1 MQTLSN
7 TRMGDKH
14 VWLRAGLVL
23 GATALLTFAFAAP
36 YGVEA
41 SGGGDI
47 LLPDGI
53 FDPPPAVLDDV
64 DSSWSSVSD
73 QGSEVL
79 WTKYDDV
86 DLCGPGAWYACAI
99 RLVQPQA
106 TIRYAVQAKNIDTD
120 TVYPYG
126 SAISINEGESI
137 QLRFVPHAPSDIN
150 WFGTGSTFDTP
161 YGEWV
166 DGATADSVQCNT
178 KDFVQQHYQDPYTY
192 NVFAR
197 LLVDPPT
204 KTFTPADNLS
214 CTDTGDG
221 LTYNC
226 IANSQGTS
234 TATFD
239 FGQTN
244 GNFFA
249 SYQYLSSDTGSIPE
263 WARGG
268 VCAGQVDAMQNN
280 NGFYNP
286 VNVSF
291 YSFNGEKIVHPNDP
305 RTPYTL
311 TIPAQSRQYTIVVG
325 EAEEDDSPGSP
336 SVNPVTVNGDPT
348 ACTTNAPYTVEV
360 TATDPQSDDIRY
372 LIDWDADDTVNAY
385 APSSG
390 YTTSGTTQTAS
401 RTFTTEGERSVKVR
415 AQDEHGNLS
424 DWSET
429 FTFTCTDDTPP
440 YTPTVTTASGSQC
453 TPDTAQD
460 VTVSADHA
468 SDKEVYYQL
477 DWDRDGATDT
487 RLPAT
492 GTVAAGTELTTTHTF
507 TSGDYAFRARA
518 VDEDDIASNWTTI
531 TGTCGVTQE
540 ECPICAAGSPDVSL
554 SAQPSLVA
562 QDASTTLS
570 WDIAGIDTL
579 QTCSI
584 TGTNG
589 DSVSWDTISS
599 QSSYTTPSITIQTTY
614 TLSCTYTDQTLTDT
628 ALIFLVPDWQE
639 F

>member
-1 MQTLSN
+1 MY
-7 TRMGDKH
+7 
-14 VWLRAGLVL
+14 
-23 GATALLTFAFAAP
+23 ALAAP
-36 YGVEA
+36 LVAESA
-41 SGGGDI
+41 GGGDLNI
-47 LLPDGI
+47 NIDAG
-53 FDPPPAVLDDV
+53 DV
-64 DSSWSSVSD
+64 DFGGPVEYVPSSPSSSSTSYN
-73 QGSEVL
+73 GNNIL
-79 WTKYDDV
+79 WTAFEGIS
-86 DLCGPGAWYACAI
+86 LCADGGWYLCVTGLREPQI
-99 RLVQPQA
+99 TVQYSVEI
-106 TIRYAVQAKNIDTD
+106 TNINSGE
-120 TVYPYG
+120 VYEHG
-126 SAISINEGESI
+126 SPIEVAEGTQL
-137 QLRFVPHAPSDIN
+137 QLRFIPHASEHIS
-150 WFGTGSTFDTP
+150 WFGTGSSMDSP
-161 YGEWV
+161 YGEWGNSANAGGPVCQVEDIVSSGV
-166 DGATADSVQCNT
+166 DGVTSNAYIRLVAD
-178 KDFVQQHYQDPYTY
+178 
-192 NVFAR
+192 A
-197 LLVDPPT
+197 PT
-204 KTFTPADNLS
+204 KTLTPPDNLS
-214 CTDTGDG
+214 CADTGDG

-226 IANSQGTS
+226 VADDQGTG
-234 TATFD
+234 TATFE
-239 FGQTN
+239 FAQT
-244 GNFFA
+244 
-249 SYQYLSSDTGSIPE
+249 TGRFYGAYAG
-263 WARGG
+263 WATDADQTILNLIRPQHRSVAEGG
-268 VCAGQVDAMQNN
+268 SMDGTLCVGRAEPMQNAN
-280 NGFYNP
+280 GMNGLWSPDPELYPQQYSNGF
-286 VNVSF
+286 
-291 YSFNGEKIVHPNDP
+291 NDP